1 MSNLNKNNIWKTLKS
16 YSIISFGVL
25 LYALAWTVFILP
37 MEMVSGGVAGI
48 SAIIQYATKGAIEM
62 SWSYIALNAILI
74 LLAIKILGKGFGFKT
89 IYAILLM
96 TTLLKIIPPLI
107 PAEFIQS
114 LAVDNGK
121 MLCAII
127 GGGLEGF
134 GISLT
139 IQQGGSS
146 GGTDIVAM
154 IINKYRPIS
163 IGRGIVM
170 ADVFIIT
177 SALFLPADNMA
188 ERVATIVYGFV
199 IMGVFSFSLDL
210 FLSGNKQAV
219 QMMIFSKKYE
229 EIADYIAT
237 NIRRGVSVISA
248 EGWYSKQDGKVLIV
262 VARKTEMN
270 AILASIKRIDPT
282 AFTSVSTTMG
292 VFGTGFEHI
301 KNK

>member
-1 MSNLNKNNIWKTLKS
+1 MSDLNKNNIWKTLKS

-248 EGWYSKQDGKVLIV
+248 EGWYSKQDGKVLVV

>member
-248 EGWYSKQDGKVLIV
+248 EGWYSKQDGKVLVV
-262 VARKTEMN
+262 VARKSEMN

>member
-248 EGWYSKQDGKVLIV
+248 EGWYSKQDGKVLVV

>member
-1 MSNLNKNNIWKTLKS
+1 MSNLNKNSIWKTLKS

-96 TTLLKIIPPLI
+96 TALLKIIPPLI

-248 EGWYSKQDGKVLIV
+248 EGWYSKQDGKVLVV
-262 VARKTEMN
+262 VARKSEMN

>member
-1 MSNLNKNNIWKTLKS
+1 MSDINKNSFWKTLKS
-16 YSIISFGVL
+16 YSIITFGVL
-25 LYALAWTVFILP
+25 LYAMAWSVFIMP

-48 SAIIQYATKGAIEM
+48 AAIIQYATNGAIAM
-62 SWSYIALNAILI
+62 SWSYIAINAVLI
-74 LLAIKILGKGFGFKT
+74 ILAIKILGKGFGFKT

-96 TTLLKIIPPLI
+96 TVLLKVIPPLI
-107 PAEFIQS
+107 PAEFIKS
-114 LAVDNGK
+114 MALDNGK

-127 GGGLEGF
+127 GGGLNGF
-134 GISLT
+134 GIALT

-170 ADVFIIT
+170 ADVFIIL

-219 QMMIFSKKYE
+219 QMLIFSKKYE
-229 EIADYIAT
+229 EIADHIAK

-248 EGWYSKQDGKVLIV
+248 EGWYSKQEGKVLMV

>member
-96 TTLLKIIPPLI
+96 TALLKIIPPLI

-248 EGWYSKQDGKVLIV
+248 EGWYSKQDGKVLVV
-262 VARKTEMN
+262 VARKSEMN

>member
-1 MSNLNKNNIWKTLKS
+1 MSDLNNNKFWKTLKS
-16 YSIISFGVL
+16 YSIITFGVV

-37 MEMVSGGVAGI
+37 LEMVSGGVAGI
-48 SAIIQYATKGAIEM
+48 SAIIQYATNGAIEM
-62 SWSYIALNAILI
+62 SWSYIAINAVLI

-96 TTLLKIIPPLI
+96 TALLKIIPPLI

-219 QMMIFSKKYE
+219 QMLIFSKKYE
-229 EIADYIAT
+229 EIADHIAN
-237 NIRRGVSVISA
+237 NIRRGVSVIST
-248 EGWYSKQDGKVLIV
+248 EGWYSKQDGKVLVV
-262 VARKTEMN
+262 VARKSEMN
-270 AILASIKRIDPT
+270 AILASIKRIDPS

-292 VFGTGFEHI
+292 VFGAGFDHI
-301 KNK
+301 KHK